1 MKTLPTWAK
10 KSEFKYDGSVA
21 NGTTIYY
28 GTNNHPI
35 RITSEQYSQLLTHFT
50 GKSVNIGTS
59 RVNPPKGSV
68 GEWLQKNVTGTATAS
83 YVGAILIHEGYATK
97 LENGP
102 IIDFKEIYPHEN
114 VLEIDPYEQ
123 IISMKWAPSTGEVEL
138 EPIPAGTQVNVHTK
152 FYLVTDNL
160 GRPLVRS
167 GEELQAISN
176 LLNHVWEIWIIPEM
190 KRRKEAGIPAPY
202 PFKKFIVVFDNDNGV
217 NFQFNEECSL
227 KGRVRIKPGFSVQK
241 GGEVSLDMLA
251 DYGPIEAPTMKGKPV
266 GYFILN
272 KNGKQFSIFANYRP
286 NHADFDKMEWE
297 EEGNW
302 LANAYLQHILTGQ
315 FGHLSIII
323 PELSKYD
330 IPFTIGLKSKKM
342 ASLCSLIENDMSR
355 SVLDDEMSR
364 IITTD
369 DISLLFDR
377 WISFDGLAKRKSILV
392 EAKKAFESDLY
403 GCVITLLMSQVEG
416 IITDKLVE
424 NDMGLRDNRTAKY
437 WDRRLEEFEELVSSN
452 HEIGALTKS
461 MLDYAILFF
470 NNCNLYE
477 TKKWENSS
485 ESLSRHGSLH
495 GIDVGFNT
503 RANAIRIVLLF
514 DALYW
519 ILFNTHQE

>member
-28 GTNNHPI
+28 GINNHPI
-35 RITSEQYSQLLTHFT
+35 RITSEQYSQLLTHFR

-68 GEWLQKNVTGTATAS
+68 GEWLQENVTGTATAS

-97 LENGP
+97 LEDGP
-102 IIDFKEIYPHEN
+102 IIDFKEIYPHET
-114 VLEIDPYEQ
+114 VPEIDPYEQ
-123 IISMKWAPSTGEVEL
+123 IISIKWAPSTGEIEL

-190 KRRKEAGIPAPY
+190 KRRKETGIPAPY

-251 DYGPIEAPTMKGKPV
+251 DYGPIEAPTINNEPV
-266 GYFILN
+266 GYFILS
-272 KNGKQFSIFANYRP
+272 KNGKQFSVFANFRP
-286 NHADFDKMEWE
+286 NHDDFDKSEWE

-302 LANAYLQHILTGQ
+302 LANGHLQHILTGQ
-315 FGHLSIII
+315 FGHLSLVI

-364 IITTD
+364 IITNGD
-369 DISLLFDR
+369 VSVLFDR
-377 WISFDGLAKRKSILV
+377 WIVFDGFEKRKSILE
-392 EAKKAFESDLY
+392 EANKAFQNELY
-403 GCVITLLMSQVEG
+403 GSVITLLMSQVEG
-416 IITDKLVE
+416 IITDKLVQ
-424 NDMGLRDNRTAKY
+424 NDMGLKDDGKAKD
-437 WDRRLEEFEELVSSN
+437 WKQRCKEFEELISKKY
-452 HEIGALTKS
+452 EIGALTKL
-461 MLDYAILFF
+461 MLSYAVFF
-470 NNCNLYE
+470 LNNCNLYVS
-477 TKKWENSS
+477 KKWESS
-485 ESLSRHGSLH
+485 TDCLSRHGSLH
-495 GIDVGFNT
+495 GIDVSFNT